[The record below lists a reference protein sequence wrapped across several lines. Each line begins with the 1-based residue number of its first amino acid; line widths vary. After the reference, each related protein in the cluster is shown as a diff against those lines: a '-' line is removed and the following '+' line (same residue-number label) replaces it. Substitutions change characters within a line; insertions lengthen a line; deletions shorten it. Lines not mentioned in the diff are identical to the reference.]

1 MTHFDLCG
9 WVLFPGSSNVHAEFD
24 VRHDWHGC
32 PSSHLIRRRLCP
44 APSTISARSR
54 PTGRVCSPTT
64 VARPAARQVP
74 SASFR
79 MFGGEEWRD
88 ETLTHLLS
96 LNRRSLRRE
105 LVWDGLTSAPDA
117 DDDEA
122 IPLPFCCKSVGGDS
136 PRPKSLGLLGESA
149 ESMAGHT
156 SQNVDRS
163 AKTRA
168 QSMPQTT
175 AQTISRI
182 PRPVE

>member
-1 MTHFDLCG
+1 MPLVALDPPPPVPRTKHDQRPKQTHRPS
-9 WVLFPGSSNVHAEFD
+9 VLTDNGRTPC
-24 VRHDWHGC
+24 RP
-32 PSSHLIRRRLCP
+32 PSPVSVVSG
-44 APSTISARSR
+44 A
-54 PTGRVCSPTT
+54 
-64 VARPAARQVP
+64 
-74 SASFR
+74 
-79 MFGGEEWRD
+79 GGEEWRD
-88 ETLTHLLS
+88 ETHLLS
-96 LNRRSLRRE
+96 LNRRSLRME